1 MSISKHIIMRE
12 ANRLHW
18 QEGITQ
24 SEAVRKAWIFA
35 RIVAA
40 HNEGLTV
47 RIAFIKKNGDFRIM
61 FASPSRF
68 GAHTC
73 RGGYSNV
80 PDTNYLVWDAV
91 KTAFR
96 QFCIA
101 RLVSWNG
108 IATAEDIRKAQEA
121 A

>member
-1 MSISKHIIMRE
+1 MKISKHIIMRE

-47 RIAFIKKNGDFRIM
+47 RIAFIKKNGDYRPM

-68 GAHTC
+68 GAYTC
-73 RGGYSNV
+73 KGGYSNV
-80 PDTNYLVWDAV
+80 PKTNYLVWDAV
-91 KTAFR
+91 KNEFR

-101 RLVSWNG
+101 RLVAWNG
-108 IATAEDIRKAQEA
+108 IATAEEISKAREVA
-121 A
+121 